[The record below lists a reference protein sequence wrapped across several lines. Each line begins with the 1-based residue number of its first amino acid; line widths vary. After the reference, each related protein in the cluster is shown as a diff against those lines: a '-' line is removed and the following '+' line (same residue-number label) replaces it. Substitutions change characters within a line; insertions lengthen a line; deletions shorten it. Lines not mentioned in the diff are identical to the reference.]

1 MSELKTNLQEILQE
15 KQDKI
20 IPENIKKDVQIFD
33 VVGSLEAANYDNTL
47 TPEEYIDCDN
57 TLDVILN
64 GYDSLPLSKLNLF
77 IQTEEPDIKN
87 GIWVKTNKQYEN
99 KITVQKALQDTGEY
113 TNMINIPYEL
123 SRGSCSAI
131 DTNIYIFTNSS
142 NAYKYDTV
150 TGTYTTLSNVPGGN
164 FSSGSTTV
172 VGTDIYLIGNNI
184 MNKTHY
190 FQKYDT
196 LTDTYQDYGD
206 YLPVDSF
213 YKGAAVSI
221 GTDIYMLGGGSSN
234 TTRKYNYKYDTLTNT
249 SVQLDSLSY
258 PFNNGRAV
266 TIGTD
271 IYLLGGDV
279 GDSTQ
284 SCYKYDTLTNTYTQ
298 LSDLPYPFYG
308 GGAVAIGTDIYI
320 FGGKYPENNQS
331 AYKYDTLTDSYIQ
344 LTDIPITV
352 DNGRAVS
359 VGTDIYIFDGTDNY
373 KFTLQLQTDI
383 PNNSLVFEQGGTTY
397 KTVLFDSEFTNG
409 IEYKF
414 TSVWLKDKDGTID
427 TDTQIYYGDGT
438 QWIQFK
444 GGISV

>member
-1 MSELKTNLQEILQE
+1 MSDLKINLQEILQE

-113 TNMINIPYEL
+113 FKMATIPFQV
-123 SRGSCSAI
+123 SGGSATVI
-131 DTNIYIFTNSS
+131 DKDIYIFCGISTSV
-142 NAYKYDTV
+142 YKYNVITNE
-150 TGTYTTLSNVPGGN
+150 YTSINNTPGSR
-164 FSSGSTTV
+164 FYYGSTV
-172 VGTDIYLIGNNI
+172 AIGTDIYLLGNNT
-184 MNKTHY
+184 MNY
-190 FQKYDT
+190 E
-196 LTDTYQDYGD
+196 
-206 YLPVDSF
+206 
-213 YKGAAVSI
+213 
-221 GTDIYMLGGGSSN
+221 N
-234 TTRKYNYKYDTLTNT
+234 YNYKYDTLTDKYT
-249 SVQLDSLSY
+249 ELSGAPTRLY
-258 PFNNGRAV
+258 
-266 TIGTD
+266 
-271 IYLLGGDV
+271 
-279 GDSTQ
+279 Q
-284 SCYKYDTLTNTYTQ
+284 S
-298 LSDLPYPFYG
+298 S
-308 GGAVAIGTDIYI
+308 AVAIGTDIYI
-320 FGGKYPENNQS
+320 FGGGNSDTTRKTAYKYNTLTDSYIELADIPYSFYHGSAVVIGTDIYLLGTESSSYNNYLYKYDTITDEYIRLTDLPYGYS
-331 AYKYDTLTDSYIQ
+331 HGGAVAIGTDIYFFGGGNDYAYKYDTLNDSYTR
-344 LTDIPITV
+344 LTDMPIEPS
-352 DNGRAVS
+352 DCNAV
-359 VGTDIYIFDGTDNY
+359 VADTNIYVIDDKNNY

>member
-1 MSELKTNLQEILQE
+1 MSDLKTNLQEILQE

-77 IQTEEPDIKN
+77 IQIEEPDIKN

-113 TNMINIPYEL
+113 TKMIDIPKSL
-123 SRGSCSAI
+123 STGACISI
-131 DTNIYIFTNSS
+131 GTDIYIFTHDNGV
-142 NAYKYDTV
+142 YKYDTL
-150 TGTYTTLSNVPGGN
+150 TGTYTTLSNIPGGGYFADGCIAAVDKN
-164 FSSGSTTV
+164 
-172 VGTDIYLIGNNI
+172 IYLLSNNI
-184 MNKTHY
+184 MNRADS
-190 FQKYDT
+190 FRKYDT
-196 LTDTYQDYGD
+196 LTNTYENYAD
-206 YLPVDSF
+206 YLP
-213 YKGAAVSI
+213 YECYNGAAVSI
-221 GTDIYMLGGGSSN
+221 GTDIYILGGGGSS

-249 SVQLDSLSY
+249 SI
-258 PFNNGRAV
+258 A
-266 TIGTD
+266 
-271 IYLLGGDV
+271 
-279 GDSTQ
+279 
-284 SCYKYDTLTNTYTQ
+284 LTP
-298 LSDLPYPFYG
+298 LPYEFTMG
-308 GGAVAIGTDIYI
+308 CAVAIGTDIYI
-320 FGGKYPENNQS
+320 LGSGTGNYSNYLYKYDTLANSYVRLTNLPYSFYNGTAVAVGTDIYMFGGVTANNQS
-331 AYKYDTLTDSYIQ
+331 AYKYDTLTDSYTQ
-344 LTDIPITV
+344 LTNTPIV
-352 DNGRAVS
+352 MSNGSAVS
-359 VGTDIYIFDGTDNY
+359 VDTDIYIFGRTNNY

-414 TSVWLKDKDGTID
+414 TSVWLKDEDGTID
-427 TDTQIYYGDGT
+427 TDTQIYYGDGI